1 MSNHNYNKI
10 VLVAI
15 HEWDGI
21 SSLEEWVTN
30 PGPIMARHSATYTR
44 LQSHAISVGLD
55 IKINFEHPRKLIV
68 TINI

>member
-1 MSNHNYNKI
+1 MSNYNKI
-10 VLVAI
+10 LVLLI

-21 SSLEEWVTN
+21 SSLEEWISD

-55 IKINFEHPRKLIV
+55 ITINFEHPGKL
-68 TINI
+68 TITIKL